1 MQEAEEPLPDLIE
14 VAEARR
20 RLTVRVALVALA
32 VVFFLLGILGWL
44 VPIVTGVP
52 FYALGLIAL
61 GMASRR
67 VGRWINAWE
76 RKLPYKLRRALRR
89 MKPERPKP

>member
-1 MQEAEEPLPDLIE
+1 M
-14 VAEARR
+14 
-20 RLTVRVALVALA
+20 RVALVAA
-32 VVFFLLGILGWL
+32 AIVFFLLGILGWL
-44 VPIVTGVP
+44 VPVVTGVP

-76 RKLPYKLRRALRR
+76 RKLPHKLRRALRR
-89 MKPERPKP
+89 MKPGGRKPQEPPG